1 MTRFLMVSLISV
13 ILSGCAH
20 SRPAVV
26 GGVEDMIRIPKGVII
41 NNVALPTDEGKAYN
55 VITQKDGYW
64 LSLDAWNRIEKGK

>member
-1 MTRFLMVSLISV
+1 MRFLTVLMISAV
-13 ILSGCAH
+13 LSGCAH

-41 NNVALPTDEGKAYN
+41 NDVSLPTDEGKTYN

>member
-1 MTRFLMVSLISV
+1 MRFWILLMISV
-13 ILSGCAH
+13 ALSGCAS

>member
-1 MTRFLMVSLISV
+1 MRFWTLLMTSV
-13 ILSGCAH
+13 ILSGCAS

-26 GGVEDMIRIPKGVII
+26 GGVEDMIRIPKGAVI
-41 NNVALPTDEGKAYN
+41 NDVPLPTDQGLNYN

>member
-1 MTRFLMVSLISV
+1 MISTV
-13 ILSGCAH
+13 LSGCAH

-26 GGVEDMIRIPKGVII
+26 GGVEDMIRIPKGVVISD
-41 NNVALPTDEGKAYN
+41 VALPTDEGKTYN